1 MDEQKVK
8 EIYLLLFKFMGV
20 FHQKIFVN
28 FRKCAEF
35 QPKLK
40 KNHSK
45 ILHVLYQ
52 KDSLTPT
59 ELGKIL
65 DLEKGGLTTIIDQ
78 LVDMNMV
85 VRLDDPNDRRK
96 VLLSLSAYGRE
107 HMENVLEKFSQSL
120 LELFNNVDQKELEQY
135 ISNLRQVTRFM
146 EKI

>member
-8 EIYLLLFKFMGV
+8 ELHMLLFTFMGI
-20 FHQKIFVN
+20 FHEKIIGN
-28 FRKCAEF
+28 FRSCAEC

-52 KDSLTPT
+52 KDSITPT
-59 ELGKIL
+59 ELGKML

-78 LVDMNMV
+78 LVDMQLV
-85 VRLDDPNDRRK
+85 VRLADPSDRRK
-96 VLLSLSAYGRE
+96 ILLSLSVEGKER
-107 HMENVLEKFSQSL
+107 MENVLEQFSQSL
-120 LELFNNVDQKELEQY
+120 MKLFKNVDQKELDQY
-135 ISNLRQVTRFM
+135 ISNLRQVTKFM